1 MNGFLLNST
10 SIFSKKG
17 FFLNHHFN
25 NYIERED
32 RQFVKAYEV
41 GFCKR
46 TNNLKKVFGE
56 FFERE
61 VLINNSRYNLDYLN
75 LNYMSMNKTKKLPT
89 NSLIFVDKFVD
100 SCGMASNTKSYD
112 LIKTA
117 FFEFYERQSF
127 IYNFL
132 SKDKAAEYILD
143 IPELEKTDKYLK
155 NYVDNVKYFD
165 ISLLDNIHV
174 ILCLGYGTKKCVGLG
189 TSPDIKTAIEKS
201 QIEALQYFA
210 NSFSENHE
218 FSEQDH
224 NIDSLN
230 DMYHVS
236 FDRLTIENFYL
247 MYDYLLSSI
256 SKTQIVSKTK
266 KIEFDYNDFILECK
280 NKLQMNPLIAF
291 FETKQNIP
299 HLKVIKILDE
309 NWFPHMNAALFE
321 EHSYNFVSS
330 ATGKE
335 LDRKIKYI
343 PFP

>member
-61 VLINNSRYNLDYLN
+61 VLINNSKYNLDYLK
-75 LNYMSMNKTKKLPT
+75 LNYMIMNKSKELPT
-89 NSLIFVDKFVD
+89 DSLIFVDKFVD
-100 SCGMASNTKSYD
+100 SCGMASHTLSQD

-127 IYNFL
+127 IFNFL
-132 SKDKAAEYILD
+132 SKSEATEYIID
-143 IPELEKTDKYLK
+143 IPKLEKTDKYLK
-155 NYVDNVKYFD
+155 NYVDNIKYYD
-165 ISLLDNIHV
+165 ISLLDNMHV
-174 ILCLGYGTKKCVGLG
+174 ILCLGYGQKKCVGLG

-210 NSFSENHE
+210 NSFSSNHE
-218 FSEQDH
+218 FSDQNYE
-224 NIDSLN
+224 IDDSN

-236 FDRLTIENFYL
+236 FDNLSVEKFCS
-247 MYDYLLSSI
+247 MYDYLLNNI
-256 SKTQIVSKTK
+256 SKFQKISTVK
-266 KIEFDYNDFILECK
+266 KIDFVYNDFILECST
-280 NKLQMNPLIAF
+280 KLQMNPLIAF
-291 FETKQNIP
+291 FETNHKIP

-309 NWFPHMNAALFE
+309 NWFPHMNAALFRG
-321 EHSYNFVSS
+321 HSYDFVSN